1 MAEHENRNDLD
12 VQRLKNT
19 RISVFVDEAVP
30 DILVVSYEHGVKIFR
45 GVLLD
50 STKK

>member
-12 VQRLKNT
+12 VQHLKNT
-19 RISVFVDEAVP
+19 RISVFVDEALP
-30 DILVVSYEHGVKIFR
+30 DILVVSYERGVKIFR

>member
-1 MAEHENRNDLD
+1 MAEQENRNDLD
-12 VQRLKNT
+12 VQHLKST
-19 RISVFVDEAVP
+19 KITVFVDEALP
-30 DILVVSYEHGVKIFR
+30 DILVVSFEHGVKIFR

>member
-1 MAEHENRNDLD
+1 MADQENAQDMDIKL
-12 VQRLKNT
+12 LKKT

-30 DILVVSYEHGVKIFR
+30 DILVVTYEFGVKIFR

-50 STKK
+50 STKR

>member
-1 MAEHENRNDLD
+1 MAEHENRNDLE
-12 VQRLKNT
+12 VQLLKKT
-19 RISVFVDEAVP
+19 RISVFVDEALP